1 METVDVPLFVNA
13 CINWNQGSIKLG
25 KIGLIKWVDK
35 RQITSTKGLE
45 SWRFKCYS
53 LHQFTLIKLI
63 CWKPNFHVALSHRH
77 STTVSL
83 EIKHFFSI
91 LLCEL
96 SPTSPEVV
104 FIFNAPLIITKAL
117 GGLLQAKSH
126 WLRTIKKMF
135 IEMEMVN
142 LGFDGKNYP
151 RIQHNLD
158 NLPQDTVNR
167 NGATCKLSINSR
179 SKITYPSNT

>member
-1 METVDVPLFVNA
+1 MFHYLGTLAFIKTRTSN
-13 CINWNQGSIKLG
+13 KLG

-142 LGFDGKNYP
+142 RSLMEKFIWEFNIIWTNYL
-151 RIQHNLD
+151 RIL
-158 NLPQDTVNR
+158 
-167 NGATCKLSINSR
+167 
-179 SKITYPSNT
+179 